1 MSDDTITG
9 GVIHAWRAA
18 PDLSGD
24 LMVRP
29 DWHEQAAC
37 AGADSEVF
45 FPAGDK
51 GDINYAR
58 ARTICA
64 RCPVRETC
72 LMFALE
78 NNEVHGFWGGLNPR
92 ERRTE
97 KKRRGMTA
105 PTGGRGPSHGTQYA
119 YRLGCRCARC
129 TARASQLRAQYR
141 GREA

>member
-18 PDLSGD
+18 PNLSGD

-37 AGADSEVF
+37 AGEKQDLW
-45 FPAGDK
+45 FPKGDK
-51 GDINYAR
+51 GEVDYR
-58 ARTICA
+58 PGRKVCA

-72 LMFALE
+72 LVHAMTT
-78 NNEVHGFWGGLNPR
+78 NEIHGVWGGLSPR

-97 KKRRGMTA
+97 KRKRGMTNGVERE
-105 PTGGRGPSHGTQYA
+105 PNHGTYYA
-119 YRLGCRCARC
+119 YRQGCRCVHCKASA
-129 TARASQLRAQYR
+129 TQMRAEYR